1 MRIGDDQRFLF
12 TLGGRN
18 HRIKHIARLRHQ
30 RIDTILETKLE
41 QRVVNI
47 VA

>member
-1 MRIGDDQRFLF
+1 MRIGDDQCLLF
-12 TLGGRN
+12 TLGSSN
-18 HRIKHIARLRHQ
+18 HRIKQIAGLRHQ
-30 RIDTILETKLE
+30 RIDTSLQTKLE